1 MLLPFEKIIPSVN
14 PDNNFIAP
22 SSVLIG
28 KVTLHANASIWFNA
42 VLRADNDEI
51 VIGENS
57 NIQDGSVLHVDKGS
71 PVKIGTNVTVGH
83 AAIVHACSI
92 GDDCL
97 IGMGSTILSRA
108 NIGIESI
115 VGAGALVTEDKSFP
129 PRSLILGAP
138 AKLIREVT
146 EEEIN
151 AIRLNALHYVNLS
164 KKYIKDLESSL
175 SN

>member
-1 MLLPFEKIIPSVN
+1 
-14 PDNNFIAP
+14 
-22 SSVLIG
+22 
-28 KVTLHANASIWFNA
+28 
-42 VLRADNDEI
+42 
-51 VIGENS
+51 
-57 NIQDGSVLHVDKGS
+57 
-71 PVKIGTNVTVGH
+71 
-83 AAIVHACSI
+83 
-92 GDDCL
+92 CL

>member
-1 MLLPFEKIIPSVN
+1 
-14 PDNNFIAP
+14 
-22 SSVLIG
+22 
-28 KVTLHANASIWFNA
+28 
-42 VLRADNDEI
+42 
-51 VIGENS
+51 
-57 NIQDGSVLHVDKGS
+57 
-71 PVKIGTNVTVGH
+71 
-83 AAIVHACSI
+83 
-92 GDDCL
+92 
-97 IGMGSTILSRA
+97 MGSTILSRA